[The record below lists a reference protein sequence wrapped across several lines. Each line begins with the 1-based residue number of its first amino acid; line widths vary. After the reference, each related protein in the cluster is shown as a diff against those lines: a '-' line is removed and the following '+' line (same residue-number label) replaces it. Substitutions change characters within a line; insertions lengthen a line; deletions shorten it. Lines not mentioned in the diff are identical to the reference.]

1 MCLWE
6 PVTHVL
12 LATLASPQRSPGA
25 PWLPGGWVFAPA
37 PPHQTQALGTA
48 GGLTPHWQTR
58 GCWGWGKGQ
67 LKSRI
72 RLTSHVCQMSFGE
85 SRKEGGHFTKCS

>member
-37 PPHQTQALGTA
+37 PPHQTQALGTPGA
-48 GGLTPHWQTR
+48 QQWDCWIIRQFYFHFFKESPH
-58 GCWGWGKGQ
+58 
-67 LKSRI
+67 
-72 RLTSHVCQMSFGE
+72 
-85 SRKEGGHFTKCS
+85 CSPSWLY